1 MKVNREVGNNEM
13 RERREMRE
21 RKFPRI
27 FLSAKPPHLFAS
39 HIQENV

>member
-1 MKVNREVGNNEM
+1 M

-27 FLSAKPPHLFAS
+27 FLSVPPHLFAS